1 MEYVGLFAG
10 AFLAATVI
18 PFSSELALIALLAAG
33 DDPLVLWT
41 VATAGNTTGSV
52 VNWGIGRY
60 LLHFRD
66 RSWFPVK
73 RQELARYQHWFGR
86 FGVWSL
92 LFAWLPA
99 GGDVLTFIAGIMRV
113 SLPLFVLLVGV
124 GKGLRYLVV
133 IGAASSLG

>member
-1 MEYVGLFAG
+1 M
-10 AFLAATVI
+10 AATLI
-18 PFSSELALIALLAAG
+18 PFSSELALLALLAAG
-33 DDPLVLWT
+33 GDPFPLW
-41 VATAGNTTGSV
+41 VAATAGNTAGSV

-66 RSWFPVK
+66 HPRFPVSG
-73 RQELARYQHWFGR
+73 EALDRYQHWFNR

-113 SLPLFVLLVGV
+113 RLPLFVLLVGL
-124 GKGLRYLVV
+124 GKGLRYGVV
-133 IGAASSLG
+133 IGTASALG